1 MSNFPGSE
9 KRQFVRVP
17 VDIEVKYRFIGP
29 SGVAPTPE
37 TIYSGKTGNVGAGG
51 LLLVAQ
57 LPEAALIADLLM
69 GKVAVGLE
77 LFLPE
82 HDPIQAL
89 SRVAWL
95 EALDETDNTCAMGL
109 RFVEIAS
116 VAQDELFRFVI
127 NAVNL

>member
-29 SGVAPTPE
+29 SGVAPTPDA
-37 TIYSGKTGNVGAGG
+37 TYSGKTGNVGAGG

-57 LPEAALIADLLM
+57 LPEAELIADLLM
-69 GKVAVGLE
+69 GKVAVALE

-82 HDPIQAL
+82 HDSISAL

-95 EALDETDNTCAMGL
+95 ETVDEQNNTCSIGL
-109 RFVEIAS
+109 TFKEITAS
-116 VAQDELFRFVI
+116 AQDALFRFVI
-127 NAVNL
+127 NSVSF